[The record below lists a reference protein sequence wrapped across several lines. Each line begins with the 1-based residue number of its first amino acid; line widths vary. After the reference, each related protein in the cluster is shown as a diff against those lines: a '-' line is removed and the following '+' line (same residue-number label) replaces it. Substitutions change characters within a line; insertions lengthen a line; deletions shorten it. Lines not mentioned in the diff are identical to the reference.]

1 MDYFHAV
8 YLTINREERK
18 RERDCEGKAEELA
31 RNAAIEGTRTYTC
44 THTHTHTLKWDDCS
58 SFKNRAIYDAI
69 GRGSRRLFNYLVK
82 LLRKLEEIP
91 SRGGKGETRQWCDS
105 FFVKVV
111 FEKGRLVVR
120 RIFSR
125 MTCEKRYQDRR
136 CHLLKLLHFKIESRE
151 KCYGIM
157 FEIWEK
163 YQNRA
168 MGFLWRIENGKKRG
182 RRKVVRCFSD
192 VGRYSVGISKS
203 HREYEVIEVTKKY
216 W

>member
-8 YLTINREERK
+8 YLTINREERE
-18 RERDCEGKAEELA
+18 REIVKEKQ
-31 RNAAIEGTRTYTC
+31 RNSRGTRRSKEHAHI
-44 THTHTHTLKWDDCS
+44 HTHTHTPLKWDDCS

-136 CHLLKLLHFKIESRE
+136 CHLLKLLPFKIESRE

-168 MGFLWRIENGKKRG
+168 MGFLWRIENGKKIG

-192 VGRYSVGISKS
+192 VGKYSVGISKS